1 MNKKL
6 YCDVCGSFETT
17 ITKKN
22 ETIEVRGKEVEI
34 EAEVRVCS
42 CGNELFDEELERDN
56 LSKAYAEY
64 RARLGIMSPEEI
76 KQMREG
82 YGISQRGLSRLLG
95 WGDVTVHRYE
105 TGAIPDQPHSML
117 LELLNDP
124 AVMSSAMSKGKDLL
138 PKTTFE
144 TVMSNVR
151 EKLAQK
157 GKGLTLASLQERFDF
172 GEADICSGF
181 KRFDLTK
188 FTNALL
194 FFATKVPDLYK
205 TKVNKLMFYAD
216 FLHFNEFVVSITG
229 SRYLKYEFGPVPE
242 KYEGLIWEV
251 SQLGVISVTEE
262 PVGQFVGSVIRPL
275 VDYDPTVFT
284 DDELRVL
291 ESVAKTYGE
300 LTSRSISEVSHKE
313 DGWLETD
320 PSQPI
325 PYSYAKTL
333 KSL

>member
-144 TVMSNVR
+144 DRKS
-151 EKLAQK
+151 
-157 GKGLTLASLQERFDF
+157 
-172 GEADICSGF
+172 
-181 KRFDLTK
+181 
-188 FTNALL
+188 
-194 FFATKVPDLYK
+194 
-205 TKVNKLMFYAD
+205 
-216 FLHFNEFVVSITG
+216 VV
-229 SRYLKYEFGPVPE
+229 
-242 KYEGLIWEV
+242 
-251 SQLGVISVTEE
+251 
-262 PVGQFVGSVIRPL
+262 
-275 VDYDPTVFT
+275 
-284 DDELRVL
+284 
-291 ESVAKTYGE
+291 
-300 LTSRSISEVSHKE
+300 
-313 DGWLETD
+313 
-320 PSQPI
+320 
-325 PYSYAKTL
+325 
-333 KSL
+333 